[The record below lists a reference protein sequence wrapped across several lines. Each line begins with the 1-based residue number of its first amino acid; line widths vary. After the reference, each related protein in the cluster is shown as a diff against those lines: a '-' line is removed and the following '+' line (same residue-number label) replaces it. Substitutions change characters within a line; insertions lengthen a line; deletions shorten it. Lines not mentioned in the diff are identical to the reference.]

1 MEADTWMGSM
11 TMERPATPPE
21 FNPVISGEPGSGSEQ
36 YWDGTVHAEIGT
48 DLKTYVQ
55 IYSFSSHYSG
65 NGYGRR
71 ALEWMKENLGP
82 VTVVDPGRPHEN
94 PASFGFWKKMAE
106 EGLIHRM
113 EDAENNE
120 IFRDGTW
127 SIPDGE
133 EELYEAGFPEGL
145 PAQTMVAPGA

>member
-1 MEADTWMGSM
+1 MEQPETQ
-11 TMERPATPPE
+11 PE
-21 FNPVISGEPGSGSEQ
+21 FNPIISGVPGSGSEQ

-48 DLKTYVQ
+48 DLETYVQ
-55 IYSFSSHYSG
+55 IYSFSSHHSG

-71 ALEWMKENLGP
+71 AVDWLRTTIGP
-82 VTVVDPGRPHEN
+82 VSVVDPGTPDVN
-94 PASFGFWKKMAE
+94 PSSFGFWKKLAD

-127 SIPDGE
+127 SIPEGE
-133 EELYEAGFPEGL
+133 EGLYEAGFPEGL
-145 PAQTMVAPGA
+145 PARTMVAPGA